1 MKNYYEILEVD
12 KNASDEIIK
21 VAYKALVK
29 KYHPD
34 LKEGNAKINAED
46 KIKQINEAY
55 DILSDPEKKYEY
67 DQNLINEDIS
77 KEQYE
82 IILNENMNLKR
93 ELNIYRNNIYHSYK
107 KDNRYTKENFNNN
120 YYNTKYNTNYNNDN
134 NSQNTAYKEQKSN
147 INNSN
152 FKENISER
160 LKTLIAICLTFLIIF
175 IIYNIPFI
183 KDLFNSFLDIHY
195 IFLVIIIIISYV
207 YFFRNKQ

>member
-55 DILSDPEKKYEY
+55 DILSNPEKKYEY

-93 ELNIYRNNIYHSYK
+93 ELNIYKNNIYHNYRQN
-107 KDNRYTKENFNNN
+107 NRYTKEN
-120 YYNTKYNTNYNNDN
+120 YDTTYNTNYNNDN
-134 NSQNTAYKEQKSN
+134 NSQNNTYKEQNSN
-147 INNSN
+147 INNNN

-160 LKTLIAICLTFLIIF
+160 LKTLLAICLTFLIIF
-175 IIYNIPFI
+175 LLYNIPFI
-183 KDLFNSFLDIHY
+183 KDLFSSFLGSHY
-195 IFLVIIIIISYV
+195 IFLVIIIIIAYI

>member
-34 LKEGNAKINAED
+34 LKEGTAKINAED

-55 DILSDPEKKYEY
+55 DILSNPEKKYEY
-67 DQNLINEDIS
+67 DQNLINESIS

-93 ELNIYRNNIYHSYK
+93 ELNIYKNNIYHNYRQN
-107 KDNRYTKENFNNN
+107 NRYTKEN
-120 YYNTKYNTNYNNDN
+120 YDTTYNTNYNNDN
-134 NSQNTAYKEQKSN
+134 NSQNNTYKEQNSN
-147 INNSN
+147 INNNN

-160 LKTLIAICLTFLIIF
+160 LKTLLAICLTFLIIF
-175 IIYNIPFI
+175 LLYNIPFI
-183 KDLFNSFLDIHY
+183 KDLFSSFLGSHY
-195 IFLVIIIIISYV
+195 IFLIIIIIIAYI

>member
-55 DILSDPEKKYEY
+55 DILSNPEKKYEY

-82 IILNENMNLKR
+82 IVLNENMNLKK
-93 ELNIYRNNIYHSYK
+93 ELNIYRNNIYHNYRNNNK
-107 KDNRYTKENFNNN
+107 YTKEN
-120 YYNTKYNTNYNNDN
+120 YNTNYNNDN
-134 NSQNTAYKEQKSN
+134 NSQNNTYKEQNSN
-147 INNSN
+147 INNNN

-183 KDLFNSFLDIHY
+183 KDLFSSFLGSHY
-195 IFLVIIIIISYV
+195 IFLVIIIIIAYI

>member
-55 DILSDPEKKYEY
+55 DILSNPKKKYEY

-82 IILNENMNLKR
+82 IVLNENMYLKR
-93 ELNIYRNNIYHSYK
+93 ELNIYRNNFYHSYRK
-107 KDNRYTKENFNNN
+107 NNSYTKEN
-120 YYNTKYNTNYNNDN
+120 YDTTYNTNYNNDN
-134 NSQNTAYKEQKSN
+134 DSQNNAYKEQNSN
-147 INNSN
+147 INYNN

-160 LKTLIAICLTFLIIF
+160 LKTLIAIFITLLILF
-175 IIYNIPFI
+175 IIYNMPFI
-183 KDLFNSFLDIHY
+183 RDFFSSFLGSHY
-195 IFLVIIIIISYV
+195 IFLVIIIIITYI

>member
-55 DILSDPEKKYEY
+55 DILSNPEKKYEY

-82 IILNENMNLKR
+82 IVLNENMNLKK
-93 ELNIYRNNIYHSYK
+93 ELNIYRNNIYHNYRQN
-107 KDNRYTKENFNNN
+107 NRYTKEN
-120 YYNTKYNTNYNNDN
+120 YDTTYNTNYNNDN
-134 NSQNTAYKEQKSN
+134 NSQNTAYKEQNSN
-147 INNSN
+147 INYNK

-160 LKTLIAICLTFLIIF
+160 LKTLIAIFITLLILF

-183 KDLFNSFLDIHY
+183 KDLFSSFLGSHY
-195 IFLVIIIIISYV
+195 IFLVIIIIIAYI

>member
-34 LKEGNAKINAED
+34 LKEGTSKINAEE

-55 DILSDPEKKYEY
+55 DILSNPEKKYKY
-67 DQNLINEDIS
+67 DQNLINESIS

-82 IILNENMNLKR
+82 IVLNENMNLKR
-93 ELNIYRNNIYHSYK
+93 ELNVYRNNIYQNYRNNNK
-107 KDNRYTKENFNNN
+107 YTKEN
-120 YYNTKYNTNYNNDN
+120 YNTNYNNN
-134 NSQNTAYKEQKSN
+134 KQSNTYKEQNSN
-147 INNSN
+147 INNNN

-160 LKTLIAICLTFLIIF
+160 LKTLLAICLTFLIIF
-175 IIYNIPFI
+175 LLYNIPFI
-183 KDLFNSFLDIHY
+183 KDLFSSFLGSNY
-195 IFLVIIIIISYV
+195 IFLIVIIIIAYI

>member
-55 DILSDPEKKYEY
+55 DILSNPEKKSEY
-67 DQNLINEDIS
+67 DQNMINEDIS

-82 IILNENMNLKR
+82 IVLNENMNLKK
-93 ELNIYRNNIYHSYK
+93 ELNIYRNNIYHNYRQN
-107 KDNRYTKENFNNN
+107 NRYTKEN
-120 YYNTKYNTNYNNDN
+120 YDTTYNTNYNNDN
-134 NSQNTAYKEQKSN
+134 DSQNNAYKEQNSN
-147 INNSN
+147 INYNK

-160 LKTLIAICLTFLIIF
+160 LKTLIAIFITLLILF

-183 KDLFNSFLDIHY
+183 KDLFSSFLGSHY
-195 IFLVIIIIISYV
+195 IFLVIIIIIAYI

>member
-34 LKEGNAKINAED
+34 LKEGTSKINAED

-55 DILSDPEKKYEY
+55 DILSNPEKKYEY

-82 IILNENMNLKR
+82 IVLNENMNLKK
-93 ELNIYRNNIYHSYK
+93 ELNIYRNNIYHNYRQN
-107 KDNRYTKENFNNN
+107 NRYTKEN
-120 YYNTKYNTNYNNDN
+120 YDTTYNTNYNNDN
-134 NSQNTAYKEQKSN
+134 NSQNTAYKEQNSN
-147 INNSN
+147 IKNNN

-160 LKTLIAICLTFLIIF
+160 LKTLIAICITFLIIF

-183 KDLFNSFLDIHY
+183 KDLFSSFLGSHY
-195 IFLVIIIIISYV
+195 IFLVIIIIIAYI

>member
-55 DILSDPEKKYEY
+55 DILSNPEKKYEY

-82 IILNENMNLKR
+82 IVLNENMNLKK
-93 ELNIYRNNIYHSYK
+93 ELNIYRNNIYHNYRQN
-107 KDNRYTKENFNNN
+107 NRYTKEN
-120 YYNTKYNTNYNNDN
+120 YDTTYNTNYNNDN
-134 NSQNTAYKEQKSN
+134 NSQNNTYKEQNSN
-147 INNSN
+147 INNNN

-160 LKTLIAICLTFLIIF
+160 LKTLLAICLTFLIIF
-175 IIYNIPFI
+175 LLYNIPFI
-183 KDLFNSFLDIHY
+183 KDLFSSFLGSHY
-195 IFLVIIIIISYV
+195 IFLIIIIIIAYI

>member
-34 LKEGNAKINAED
+34 LKEGNAKINAEN

-55 DILSDPEKKYEY
+55 DILSNPEKKYEY
-67 DQNLINEDIS
+67 DQNLINKDIS

-93 ELNIYRNNIYHSYK
+93 ELNIYRNNIYNSYK
-107 KDNRYTKENFNNN
+107 KNYKYTKENFNNN
-120 YYNTKYNTNYNNDN
+120 YYNTNYNNDN
-134 NSQNTAYKEQKSN
+134 DSQNTAYKEQNSN
-147 INNSN
+147 INYNN

-160 LKTLIAICLTFLIIF
+160 LKTIIAICITFLIIF

-183 KDLFNSFLDIHY
+183 KDLFSSFLGSHY
-195 IFLVIIIIISYV
+195 IFLIIIIIIAYI

>member
-34 LKEGNAKINAED
+34 LKEGIAKINAED
-46 KIKQINEAY
+46 KIKQVNEAY
-55 DILSDPEKKYEY
+55 DILSNPEKKYEY

-82 IILNENMNLKR
+82 IVLNENMNLKR
-93 ELNIYRNNIYHSYK
+93 ELNVYRNNIYKNYRNNNK
-107 KDNRYTKENFNNN
+107 YTKEN
-120 YYNTKYNTNYNNDN
+120 YNTNYNNDN
-134 NSQNTAYKEQKSN
+134 NSQNTAYKEQNSN
-147 INNSN
+147 INYNK

-160 LKTLIAICLTFLIIF
+160 LKTLIAIFITLLILF

-183 KDLFNSFLDIHY
+183 KDLFSSFLGSHY
-195 IFLVIIIIISYV
+195 IFLVIIIIIAYI

>member
-55 DILSDPEKKYEY
+55 DILSNPEKKYEY

-82 IILNENMNLKR
+82 IVLNENMNLKK
-93 ELNIYRNNIYHSYK
+93 ELNIYRNNIYHNYRQN
-107 KDNRYTKENFNNN
+107 NRYTKEN
-120 YYNTKYNTNYNNDN
+120 YDTTYNTNYNNDN
-134 NSQNTAYKEQKSN
+134 NSQNTAYKEQNSN
-147 INNSN
+147 IKNNN

-160 LKTLIAICLTFLIIF
+160 LKTLIAICITFLIIF

-183 KDLFNSFLDIHY
+183 KDLFSSFLGSHY
-195 IFLVIIIIISYV
+195 IFLIIIIIIAYI

>member
-55 DILSDPEKKYEY
+55 DILSNPDKKYEY

-82 IILNENMNLKR
+82 IVLNENMNLKK
-93 ELNIYRNNIYHSYK
+93 ELNIYRNNIYHNYRQN
-107 KDNRYTKENFNNN
+107 NRYTKEN
-120 YYNTKYNTNYNNDN
+120 YDTTYNTNYNNDN
-134 NSQNTAYKEQKSN
+134 DSQNNAYKEQNSN
-147 INNSN
+147 INYNK

-160 LKTLIAICLTFLIIF
+160 LKTLIAIFITLLILF

-183 KDLFNSFLDIHY
+183 KDLFSSFLGSHY
-195 IFLVIIIIISYV
+195 IFLVIIIIIAYI

>member
-55 DILSDPEKKYEY
+55 DILSNPEKKYEY

-82 IILNENMNLKR
+82 IVLNENMNLKR
-93 ELNIYRNNIYHSYK
+93 ELNVYRNNIYKNYRNNNK
-107 KDNRYTKENFNNN
+107 YTKEN
-120 YYNTKYNTNYNNDN
+120 YNTNYNNDN
-134 NSQNTAYKEQKSN
+134 NSQNTAYKEQNSN
-147 INNSN
+147 INYNK

-160 LKTLIAICLTFLIIF
+160 LKTLIAIFITLLILF

-183 KDLFNSFLDIHY
+183 KDLFSSFLGSHY
-195 IFLVIIIIISYV
+195 IFLVIIIIIAYI

>member
-55 DILSDPEKKYEY
+55 DILSNPDKKYEY

-82 IILNENMNLKR
+82 IVLNENMNLKK
-93 ELNIYRNNIYHSYK
+93 ELNIYRNNIYHNYRQN
-107 KDNRYTKENFNNN
+107 NRYTKEN
-120 YYNTKYNTNYNNDN
+120 YDTTYNTNYNNDN
-134 NSQNTAYKEQKSN
+134 NSQNTAYKEQNSN
-147 INNSN
+147 IKNNN

-160 LKTLIAICLTFLIIF
+160 LKTLIAICITFLIIF

-183 KDLFNSFLDIHY
+183 KDLFSSFLGSHY
-195 IFLVIIIIISYV
+195 IFLVIIIIIAYI

>member
-55 DILSDPEKKYEY
+55 DILSNPEKKYEY

-82 IILNENMNLKR
+82 IVLNENMNLKK
-93 ELNIYRNNIYHSYK
+93 ELNIYRNNIYHNYRQN
-107 KDNRYTKENFNNN
+107 NRYTKEN
-120 YYNTKYNTNYNNDN
+120 YDTTYNTNYNNDN
-134 NSQNTAYKEQKSN
+134 NSQNTAYKEQNSN
-147 INNSN
+147 IKNNN

-160 LKTLIAICLTFLIIF
+160 LKTLIAICITFLIIF

-183 KDLFNSFLDIHY
+183 KDLFSSFLGSHY
-195 IFLVIIIIISYV
+195 IFLVIIIIIAYI

>member
-55 DILSDPEKKYEY
+55 DILSNPEKKYEY
-67 DQNLINEDIS
+67 DQNLINESIS
-77 KEQYE
+77 KKQYE

-93 ELNIYRNNIYHSYK
+93 ELNVYRNNIYHNYRNNNK
-107 KDNRYTKENFNNN
+107 YTKEN
-120 YYNTKYNTNYNNDN
+120 YNTNYNNDN
-134 NSQNTAYKEQKSN
+134 NSQNTAYKEQNSN
-147 INNSN
+147 IKNNN

-183 KDLFNSFLDIHY
+183 KDLFNSFLGSHY
-195 IFLVIIIIISYV
+195 IFLVIIIIIAYI

>member
-55 DILSDPEKKYEY
+55 DILSNPEKKYEY
-67 DQNLINEDIS
+67 DQNLINKDIS

-93 ELNIYRNNIYHSYK
+93 ELNIYRNNIYNSYK
-107 KDNRYTKENFNNN
+107 KNYKYTKENFNNN
-120 YYNTKYNTNYNNDN
+120 YYNTNYNNDN
-134 NSQNTAYKEQKSN
+134 DSQNTAYKEQNSN
-147 INNSN
+147 INYNN

-160 LKTLIAICLTFLIIF
+160 LKTIIAICITFLIIF

-183 KDLFNSFLDIHY
+183 KDLFSSFLGSHY
-195 IFLVIIIIISYV
+195 IFLIIIIIIAYI

>member
-21 VAYKALVK
+21 IAYKALVK

-55 DILSDPEKKYEY
+55 DILSNPEKKYEY

-82 IILNENMNLKR
+82 IVLNENMNLKK
-93 ELNIYRNNIYHSYK
+93 EDK
-107 KDNRYTKENFNNN
+107 K
-120 YYNTKYNTNYNNDN
+120 
-134 NSQNTAYKEQKSN
+134 
-147 INNSN
+147 
-152 FKENISER
+152 
-160 LKTLIAICLTFLIIF
+160 
-175 IIYNIPFI
+175 
-183 KDLFNSFLDIHY
+183 
-195 IFLVIIIIISYV
+195 
-207 YFFRNKQ
+207 

>member
-55 DILSDPEKKYEY
+55 DILSNPEKKYEY
-67 DQNLINEDIS
+67 DQNLINESIS
-77 KEQYE
+77 KKQYE

-93 ELNIYRNNIYHSYK
+93 ELNVYRNNIYHNYRNNNK
-107 KDNRYTKENFNNN
+107 YTKEN
-120 YYNTKYNTNYNNDN
+120 YNTNYNNDN
-134 NSQNTAYKEQKSN
+134 NSQNTAYKEQNSN
-147 INNSN
+147 IKNNN

-160 LKTLIAICLTFLIIF
+160 LKTIIAICITFLIIF

-183 KDLFNSFLDIHY
+183 KDLFNSFLGSHY
-195 IFLVIIIIISYV
+195 IFLVIIIIIAYI

>member
-34 LKEGNAKINAED
+34 LKEGNAKINAEN

-55 DILSDPEKKYEY
+55 DILSNPEKKYEY

-82 IILNENMNLKR
+82 IVLNENINLKK
-93 ELNIYRNNIYHSYK
+93 ELNIYRNNIYHNYRNNNK
-107 KDNRYTKENFNNN
+107 YTKENFNNN
-120 YYNTKYNTNYNNDN
+120 YYNTNYNNDN
-134 NSQNTAYKEQKSN
+134 DSQNTAYKEQNSN
-147 INNSN
+147 INYNN

-160 LKTLIAICLTFLIIF
+160 LKTIIAICITFLIIF

-183 KDLFNSFLDIHY
+183 KDLFSSFLGSHY
-195 IFLVIIIIISYV
+195 IFLIIIIIIAYI

>member
-34 LKEGNAKINAED
+34 LKEGIAKINAED

-55 DILSDPEKKYEY
+55 DILSNPEKKYEY
-67 DQNLINEDIS
+67 DQNLINESIS
-77 KEQYE
+77 KKQYE

-93 ELNIYRNNIYHSYK
+93 ELNVYRNNIYHNYRNNNK
-107 KDNRYTKENFNNN
+107 YTKEN
-120 YYNTKYNTNYNNDN
+120 YNTNYNNDN
-134 NSQNTAYKEQKSN
+134 NSQNTAYKEQNSN
-147 INNSN
+147 IKNNN

-160 LKTLIAICLTFLIIF
+160 LKTLIAICITFLIIF

-183 KDLFNSFLDIHY
+183 KDLFSSFLGSHY
-195 IFLVIIIIISYV
+195 IFLIIIIIIAYI

>member
-55 DILSDPEKKYEY
+55 DILSNPEKKYEY

-82 IILNENMNLKR
+82 IVLNENINLKK
-93 ELNIYRNNIYHSYK
+93 ELNIYRNNIYHNYRNNNK
-107 KDNRYTKENFNNN
+107 YTKENFNNN
-120 YYNTKYNTNYNNDN
+120 YYNTNYNNDN
-134 NSQNTAYKEQKSN
+134 DSQNTAYKEQNSN
-147 INNSN
+147 INYNN

-160 LKTLIAICLTFLIIF
+160 LKTIIAICITFLIIF

-183 KDLFNSFLDIHY
+183 KDLFSSFLGSHY
-195 IFLVIIIIISYV
+195 IFLIIIIIIAYI

>member
-34 LKEGNAKINAED
+34 LKEGTAKINAED

-55 DILSDPEKKYEY
+55 DILSNPEKKYEY

-93 ELNIYRNNIYHSYK
+93 ELNIYKNNIYHNYRQN
-107 KDNRYTKENFNNN
+107 NRYTKEN
-120 YYNTKYNTNYNNDN
+120 YDTTYNTNYNNDN
-134 NSQNTAYKEQKSN
+134 NSQNNTYKEQNSN
-147 INNSN
+147 INNNN

-160 LKTLIAICLTFLIIF
+160 LKTLLAICLTFLIIF
-175 IIYNIPFI
+175 LLYNIPFI
-183 KDLFNSFLDIHY
+183 KDLFSSFLGSHY
-195 IFLVIIIIISYV
+195 IFLIIIIIIAYI

>member
-55 DILSDPEKKYEY
+55 DILSNPDKKYEY

-82 IILNENMNLKR
+82 IVLNENMNLKK
-93 ELNIYRNNIYHSYK
+93 ELNIYRNNIYHNYRQN
-107 KDNRYTKENFNNN
+107 NRYTKEN
-120 YYNTKYNTNYNNDN
+120 YDTTYNTNYNNDN
-134 NSQNTAYKEQKSN
+134 NSQNTAYKEQNSN
-147 INNSN
+147 INYNK

-160 LKTLIAICLTFLIIF
+160 LKTLIAICITFLIIF

-183 KDLFNSFLDIHY
+183 KDLFSSFLGSHY
-195 IFLVIIIIISYV
+195 IFLVIIIIIAYI

>member
-55 DILSDPEKKYEY
+55 DILSNPEKKYEY

-82 IILNENMNLKR
+82 IVLNENMNLKK
-93 ELNIYRNNIYHSYK
+93 ELNIYRNNIYNSYRK
-107 KDNRYTKENFNNN
+107 NYKYTKENFNNN
-120 YYNTKYNTNYNNDN
+120 YYNTNYNNDN
-134 NSQNTAYKEQKSN
+134 NSQNNTYKEQNSN
-147 INNSN
+147 INNNN

-160 LKTLIAICLTFLIIF
+160 LKTLIAIFITLLILF

-183 KDLFNSFLDIHY
+183 KDLFSSFLGSHY
-195 IFLVIIIIISYV
+195 IFLVIIIIIAYI

>member
-55 DILSDPEKKYEY
+55 DILSNLEKKYEY

-82 IILNENMNLKR
+82 IILNENMNLKK
-93 ELNIYRNNIYHSYK
+93 ELNIYRNNIYHNYRQS
-107 KDNRYTKENFNNN
+107 NGYTTKN
-120 YYNTKYNTNYNNDN
+120 YDTNYNNNN
-134 NSQNTAYKEQKSN
+134 NSQNNAYKEQNSN
-147 INNSN
+147 INYNK

-183 KDLFNSFLDIHY
+183 KDLFSSFLGSNY
-195 IFLVIIIIISYV
+195 IFLVIIIIIAYI

>member
-21 VAYKALVK
+21 VSYKALVK

-34 LKEGNAKINAED
+34 LKEGTSKINAED

-55 DILSDPEKKYEY
+55 DILSNPEKKYEY

-82 IILNENMNLKR
+82 IVLNENMNLKK
-93 ELNIYRNNIYHSYK
+93 ELNIYRNNIYHNYRQN
-107 KDNRYTKENFNNN
+107 NRYTKEN
-120 YYNTKYNTNYNNDN
+120 YDTTYNTNYNNDN
-134 NSQNTAYKEQKSN
+134 DSQNNAYKEQNSN
-147 INNSN
+147 INYNK

-160 LKTLIAICLTFLIIF
+160 LKTLIAIFITLLILF

-183 KDLFNSFLDIHY
+183 KDLFSSFLGSHY
-195 IFLVIIIIISYV
+195 IFLVIIIIIAYI

>member
-55 DILSDPEKKYEY
+55 DILSNPEKKYEY

-82 IILNENMNLKR
+82 IILNENMNLKK
-93 ELNIYRNNIYHSYK
+93 ELNIYRNNIYNSYRK
-107 KDNRYTKENFNNN
+107 NYKYTKENFNNN
-120 YYNTKYNTNYNNDN
+120 YYNTNYNNDN
-134 NSQNTAYKEQKSN
+134 NSQNTAYKEQNSN
-147 INNSN
+147 INNNN

-183 KDLFNSFLDIHY
+183 KDLFSSFLGSHY
-195 IFLVIIIIISYV
+195 IFLVIIIIIAYI

>member
-34 LKEGNAKINAED
+34 LKEGTAKINAEN

-55 DILSDPEKKYEY
+55 DILSNPEKKYEY

-82 IILNENMNLKR
+82 IVLNENMNLKR
-93 ELNIYRNNIYHSYK
+93 ELNIYKNNIYHNYRQN
-107 KDNRYTKENFNNN
+107 NRYTKENYDTN
-120 YYNTKYNTNYNNDN
+120 YNTKYNTNYNNDN
-134 NSQNTAYKEQKSN
+134 NSQNNTYKEQNSN
-147 INNSN
+147 IHDNK

-160 LKTLIAICLTFLIIF
+160 LKTLIAICITFLIIF

-183 KDLFNSFLDIHY
+183 KDFFGSFLGSHY
-195 IFLVIIIIISYV
+195 IFLIIVIIIAYI

>member
-34 LKEGNAKINAED
+34 LKEGTAKINAED

-55 DILSDPEKKYEY
+55 DILSNPEKKYEY

-93 ELNIYRNNIYHSYK
+93 ELNIYKNNIYHNYRQN
-107 KDNRYTKENFNNN
+107 NRYTKEN
-120 YYNTKYNTNYNNDN
+120 YDTTYNTNYNNDN
-134 NSQNTAYKEQKSN
+134 NSQNTAYKEQNSN
-147 INNSN
+147 IKNNN

-160 LKTLIAICLTFLIIF
+160 LKTLIAICITFLIIF

-183 KDLFNSFLDIHY
+183 KDLFSSFLGSHY
-195 IFLVIIIIISYV
+195 IFLVIIIIIAYI

>member
-55 DILSDPEKKYEY
+55 DILSNPYKKYEY
-67 DQNLINEDIS
+67 DQNLINESIS

-93 ELNIYRNNIYHSYK
+93 ELNVYRNNIYHNYRNNNK
-107 KDNRYTKENFNNN
+107 YTKEN
-120 YYNTKYNTNYNNDN
+120 YNTNYNNDN
-134 NSQNTAYKEQKSN
+134 NSQNTAYKEQNSN
-147 INNSN
+147 IKNNN

-160 LKTLIAICLTFLIIF
+160 LKTLIAICITFLIIF

-183 KDLFNSFLDIHY
+183 KDLFSSFLGSHY
-195 IFLVIIIIISYV
+195 IFLVIIIIIAYI

>member
-55 DILSDPEKKYEY
+55 DILSNPEKKYEY

-93 ELNIYRNNIYHSYK
+93 ELNIYKNNIYHNYRQN
-107 KDNRYTKENFNNN
+107 NRYTKEN
-120 YYNTKYNTNYNNDN
+120 YDTTYNTNYNNDN
-134 NSQNTAYKEQKSN
+134 NSQNNTYKEQNSN
-147 INNSN
+147 INNNN

-160 LKTLIAICLTFLIIF
+160 LKTLIAIFITLLILF

-183 KDLFNSFLDIHY
+183 KDLFSSFLGSHY
-195 IFLVIIIIISYV
+195 IFLVIIIIIAYI

>member
-55 DILSDPEKKYEY
+55 DILSNPEKKYEY

-93 ELNIYRNNIYHSYK
+93 ELNIYKNNIYHNYRQN
-107 KDNRYTKENFNNN
+107 NRYTKEN
-120 YYNTKYNTNYNNDN
+120 YDTTYNTNYNNDN
-134 NSQNTAYKEQKSN
+134 NSQNNTYKEQNSN
-147 INNSN
+147 INNNN

-160 LKTLIAICLTFLIIF
+160 LKTLLAICLTFLIIF
-175 IIYNIPFI
+175 LLYNIPFI
-183 KDLFNSFLDIHY
+183 KDLFSSFLGSHY
-195 IFLVIIIIISYV
+195 IFLIIIIIIAYI

>member
-55 DILSDPEKKYEY
+55 DILSNPDKKYEY

-82 IILNENMNLKR
+82 IVLNENMNLKK
-93 ELNIYRNNIYHSYK
+93 ELNIYRNNIYHNYRQN
-107 KDNRYTKENFNNN
+107 NRYTKEN
-120 YYNTKYNTNYNNDN
+120 YDTTYNTNYNNDN
-134 NSQNTAYKEQKSN
+134 DSQNNAYKEQNSN
-147 INNSN
+147 INYNK

-160 LKTLIAICLTFLIIF
+160 LKTLIAICITFLIIF

-183 KDLFNSFLDIHY
+183 KDLFSSFLGSHY
-195 IFLVIIIIISYV
+195 IFLVIIIIIAYI

>member
-34 LKEGNAKINAED
+34 LKEGIAKINAED

-55 DILSDPEKKYEY
+55 DILSNPEKKYEY

-82 IILNENMNLKR
+82 IVLNENMNLKK
-93 ELNIYRNNIYHSYK
+93 ELNIYRNNIYHSYRQ
-107 KDNRYTKENFNNN
+107 NNSYTKEN
-120 YYNTKYNTNYNNDN
+120 YDTTYNTNYNNDN
-134 NSQNTAYKEQKSN
+134 NSQNTAYKEQNSN
-147 INNSN
+147 IKNNN

-160 LKTLIAICLTFLIIF
+160 LKTLIAICITFLIIF

-183 KDLFNSFLDIHY
+183 KDLFSSFLGSHY
-195 IFLVIIIIISYV
+195 IFLIIIIIIAYI